1 MAEETLKKLLVEQRH
16 KVEELKK
23 KTDYYSTQKLLERYD
38 QPVRPT
44 QPFVFIEHA
53 ANVPGL

>member
-1 MAEETLKKLLVEQRH
+1 MAEESLKKLRVEQRH

-23 KTDYYSTQKLLERYD
+23 RTDYYSTQKLLERYD

-44 QPFVFIEHA
+44 QPSF
-53 ANVPGL
+53 L